1 LVPALDF
8 ESVDLGSEITLVF
21 GFLKRSYPVFPASSG
36 GLTLLAEIPSLIK
49 KSKISEALRRLNHIK
64 ALRQPG
70 RDVDYLRALCFVNEQ
85 QPIAAIEALKEE
97 LRFFPDNQPA
107 AQLLERLVAEYY
119 TPCSIDDTEFREIF
133 NIVRPYTMLGE
144 ARLYS
149 LFSLA
154 KYVCAQDVR
163 GNFVECGVAAGG
175 SSALLAGVIARYSQ
189 QPRRLFCFDTFEGM
203 PAASVF
209 DISHGKTAEAT
220 GWGVGTCAA
229 PEASLR
235 EACQKLNVEKLVEPV
250 KGLFA
255 DTLPVSRERIA
266 SIALLHMDGDW
277 YSSTRDILGN
287 LFDQVVTGGRIQI
300 DDYGYWEG
308 CKRAVREFENARGLK
323 FEITQIDETGIW
335 LPR

>member
-1 LVPALDF
+1 M
-8 ESVDLGSEITLVF
+8 F
-21 GFLKRSYPVFPASSG
+21 GFLKRTKPALAASAAGPTS
-36 GLTLLAEIPSLIK
+36 LAEIRSLVE
-49 KSKISEALRRLNHIK
+49 KSKIVEALRRINHIK
-64 ALRQPG
+64 AQHQPS

-85 QPIAAIEALKEE
+85 RPIDAIEALKEE
-97 LRFFPDNQPA
+97 LRFFADNQLA
-107 AQLLERLVAEYY
+107 AQLLEKLATKHQVQ
-119 TPCSIDDTEFREIF
+119 CSIRNREFREIF

-175 SSALLAGVIARYSQ
+175 SSALLASVIARYSQ

-203 PAASVF
+203 PAASVL
-209 DISHGKTAEAT
+209 DISHGKTADAM
-220 GWGVGTCAA
+220 GWGAGTCAA

-235 EACQKLNVEKLVEPV
+235 EVCQKLRVEKLVEPI

-255 DTLPVSRERIA
+255 NTLPMNRERIG
-266 SIALLHMDGDW
+266 SVALLHMDGDW
-277 YSSTRDILGN
+277 YSSTRDSLDN

-300 DDYGYWEG
+300 DDYGNWEG
-308 CKRAVREFENARGLK
+308 CKRAVHKFENARGLK
-323 FEITQIDETGIW
+323 FKITEIDETGVW

>member
-1 LVPALDF
+1 LLVTRC
-8 ESVDLGSEITLVF
+8 VDPGYEITLMF
-21 GFLKRSYPVFPASSG
+21 GFLKKTNLEPGASAADPTS
-36 GLTLLAEIPSLIK
+36 LAEIRLLIQE
-49 KSKISEALRRLNHIK
+49 SKFGEALRRLSHIK
-64 ALRQPG
+64 AQHQPS
-70 RDVDYLRALCFVNEQ
+70 RDVDYLRALCFLNEQ
-85 QPIAAIEALKEE
+85 RPIDAIEALREE
-97 LRFFPDNQPA
+97 LRFFADNQPA
-107 AQLLERLVAEYY
+107 AQLLEKLAAKHHA
-119 TPCSIDDTEFREIF
+119 PCSIKDREFREIF

-154 KYVCAQDVR
+154 KYVCTQEVR

-175 SSALLAGVIARYSQ
+175 SSALLAAVMGRYSQ

-203 PAASVF
+203 PAASVL
-209 DISHGKTAEAT
+209 DISHGKPADAT
-220 GWGVGTCAA
+220 GWGAGTCAA

-235 EACQKLNVEKLVEPV
+235 KACQKLGVEKRVEPI

-255 DTLPVSRERIA
+255 DTLPVNRERIG

-277 YSSTRDILGN
+277 YSSTRDILEN

-308 CKRAVREFENARGLK
+308 CKRAVCEFEKVRSLK

>member
-1 LVPALDF
+1 M
-8 ESVDLGSEITLVF
+8 F
-21 GFLKRSYPVFPASSG
+21 GFLKKTNLAPGASAADPTSV
-36 GLTLLAEIPSLIK
+36 ADIRSLIE
-49 KSKISEALRRLNHIK
+49 KSKTSEALRRLTRIK
-64 ALRQPG
+64 AQHRPG
-70 RDVDYLRALCFVNEQ
+70 RGVDYLRALCFVNEEE
-85 QPIAAIEALKEE
+85 PIAAIEALKEE
-97 LRFFPDNQPA
+97 LRYFADNQAA
-107 AQLLERLVAEYY
+107 AQLLEKLAAKHQSQ
-119 TPCSIDDTEFREIF
+119 CSIKDREFQEIF
-133 NIVRPYTMLGE
+133 NIVRPYTMVGE

-175 SSALLAGVIARYSQ
+175 SSALLAGIIARYSQ
-189 QPRRLFCFDTFEGM
+189 RPRRLFCFDTFEGM
-203 PAASVF
+203 PAASVL
-209 DISHGKTAEAT
+209 DTSYGKPADAI
-220 GWGVGTCAA
+220 GWGAGTCAA

-235 EACQKLNVEKLVEPV
+235 EACQKLSVEKVVESI

-255 DTLPVSRERIA
+255 ETLPVNRARIG

-277 YSSTRDILGN
+277 YSSTRDILEN
-287 LFDQVVTGGRIQI
+287 LFDQVVAGGRIQI

-308 CKRAVREFENARGLK
+308 CKRAVREFENARDLK

>member
-1 LVPALDF
+1 MVQALDF
-8 ESVDLGSEITLVF
+8 ESVDLGSEITLMF
-21 GFLKRSYPVFPASSG
+21 GFLKTNLAPGASDADPTS
-36 GLTLLAEIPSLIK
+36 LAEIRLLIEE
-49 KSKISEALRRLNHIK
+49 SKIGEALRRLSHIK
-64 ALRQPG
+64 AQHQPV
-70 RDVDYLRALCFVNEQ
+70 RDVDYLRALCFVNEGE
-85 QPIAAIEALKEE
+85 PIQAIEALKEE
-97 LRFFPDNQPA
+97 LRFFADNQPA
-107 AQLLERLVAEYY
+107 AQLLERLIAEHRA
-119 TPCSIDDTEFREIF
+119 PCSIKDREFREIL

-154 KYVCAQDVR
+154 KYICAQDVR

-175 SSALLAGVIARYSQ
+175 SSALLAEVMARYSQ
-189 QPRRLFCFDTFEGM
+189 QSRRLFCFDTFEGM

-209 DISHGKTAEAT
+209 DISHGRPADAT
-220 GWGVGTCAA
+220 GWGAGTCAA
-229 PEASLR
+229 PEASAR
-235 EACQKLNVEKLVEPV
+235 EACQKLGVEKLVEPI
-250 KGLFA
+250 KGVFA
-255 DTLPVSRERIA
+255 DTLPVNRERIG

-277 YSSTRDILGN
+277 YSSTRDILEN

-300 DDYGYWEG
+300 DDYGCWEG

>member
-1 LVPALDF
+1 M
-8 ESVDLGSEITLVF
+8 F
-21 GFLKRSYPVFPASSG
+21 GFLKKTNPAPGASAVDPTS
-36 GLTLLAEIPSLIK
+36 LAEIRSLIE
-49 KSKISEALRRLNHIK
+49 KSKIVEALRRLNHIK
-64 ALRQPG
+64 AQHQPV
-70 RDVDYLRALCFVNEQ
+70 REVDYLRALSFMSEEQ
-85 QPIAAIEALKEE
+85 PLDAIEALKEE
-97 LRFFPDNQPA
+97 LRFFADNQPA
-107 AQLLERLVAEYY
+107 AQLLEKLAAEHYAQ
-119 TPCSIDDTEFREIF
+119 CSIKDHEFREIF
-133 NIVRPYTMLGE
+133 NIIRPYTMLGE

-175 SSALLAGVIARYSQ
+175 SSALLAGVMARYSR

-209 DISHGKTAEAT
+209 DISYGKPADAR
-220 GWGVGTCAA
+220 GWGAGTCAA

-235 EACQKLNVEKLVEPV
+235 EACHKLSARELVEPI

-255 DTLPVSRERIA
+255 DTLPVNRERIG

-277 YSSTRDILGN
+277 YSSTRDILEN

-300 DDYGYWEG
+300 DDHGYWEG

-335 LPR
+335 LAR

>member
-1 LVPALDF
+1 ML
-8 ESVDLGSEITLVF
+8 
-21 GFLKRSYPVFPASSG
+21 GFLKKTNLASGASAADPTS
-36 GLTLLAEIPSLIK
+36 LVEIRLLIE
-49 KSKISEALRRLNHIK
+49 KSKIGEALRRLNQIK
-64 ALRQPG
+64 AQHQPS
-70 RDVDYLRALCFVNEQ
+70 RDVDYLRALCFMNEQ
-85 QPIAAIEALKEE
+85 RPIDAIEALKEE
-97 LRFFPDNQPA
+97 LRFFADNQPA
-107 AQLLERLVAEYY
+107 VQLLEKLAAKHHAQ
-119 TPCSIDDTEFREIF
+119 CSIKDREFREVF
-133 NIVRPYTMLGE
+133 NIVRPYTMLGD
-144 ARLYS
+144 ARLFS

-154 KYVCAQDVR
+154 KYVCAQDVH

-175 SSALLAGVIARYSQ
+175 SSALLAWVIARYSQ

-209 DISHGKTAEAT
+209 DVSHGKPADAT
-220 GWGVGTCAA
+220 GWGAGTCAA

-235 EACQKLNVEKLVEPV
+235 EACQKLGVEKLVEPI

-255 DTLPVSRERIA
+255 DTLPVNRERIG

-277 YSSTRDILGN
+277 YSSTRDILEN

-335 LPR
+335 LTR

>member
-1 LVPALDF
+1 MF
-8 ESVDLGSEITLVF
+8 C
-21 GFLKRSYPVFPASSG
+21 FLKKTNPAPGASVADPTS
-36 GLTLLAEIPSLIK
+36 LAGIRSLIE
-49 KSKISEALRRLNHIK
+49 KSKIVEALRRLNHIK
-64 ALRQPG
+64 AQHQPV

-85 QPIAAIEALKEE
+85 QPIAAIEALKAE
-97 LRFFPDNQPA
+97 LRFFADNQPA
-107 AQLLERLVAEYY
+107 AQLLEKLAAEHHAQ
-119 TPCSIDDTEFREIF
+119 CSIKNREFREIF

-175 SSALLAGVIARYSQ
+175 SSALLAGVMARYSR

-203 PAASVF
+203 PAASVL
-209 DISHGKTAEAT
+209 DISYGKPADAI
-220 GWGVGTCAA
+220 GWGAGTCAA

-235 EACQKLNVEKLVEPV
+235 EACQKLRVEKLVEPI

-255 DTLPVSRERIA
+255 DTLPVNRERIG

-277 YSSTRDILGN
+277 YSSTRDILEN

>member
-1 LVPALDF
+1 MF
-8 ESVDLGSEITLVF
+8 R
-21 GFLKRSYPVFPASSG
+21 FLKTKAASGASAG
-36 GLTLLAEIPSLIK
+36 DLTLLAEIRSLIE
-49 KSKISEALRRLNHIK
+49 KSKIVEALRRLSYIK
-64 ALRQPG
+64 AQHQPV
-70 RDVDYLRALCFVNEQ
+70 RDVDYLRALCFVNKGE
-85 QPIAAIEALKEE
+85 PIQAIEALKEE
-97 LRFFPDNQPA
+97 LRFFADNQPA
-107 AQLLERLVAEYY
+107 ARLLQKLAAKHQ
-119 TPCSIDDTEFREIF
+119 TQCSVQDREFREIL
-133 NIVRPYTMLGE
+133 NIVRPYTMVEE

-175 SSALLAGVIARYSQ
+175 SSALLAAVIARYSQ
-189 QPRRLFCFDTFEGM
+189 QPRRLYCFDTFEGM

-209 DISHGKTAEAT
+209 DVSYGRPADAT
-220 GWGVGTCAA
+220 GWGAGTCAA
-229 PEASLR
+229 PQASLH
-235 EACQKLNVEKLVEPV
+235 EACQNLRVEELVEPI

-255 DTLPVSRERIA
+255 ETLPVNRERIG

-277 YSSTRDILGN
+277 YSSTRDILEN

-300 DDYGYWEG
+300 DDYGHWEG
-308 CKRAVREFENARGLK
+308 CRRAVHEFENARGLK